1 MCIYN
6 HLQNLYSHLKS
17 LFIRQSHKIFPS
29 NWIFHRRHIVEDWW
43 GAWLLGEYNVRITVL
58 RSEQKVRI
66 SKPFYVQ
73 QNILDIFGTYS
84 EHLYG
89 R

>member
-6 HLQNLYSHLKS
+6 HLQHLYSHLKS

-43 GAWLLGEYNVRITVL
+43 GAWLLGEYNVSITVL
-58 RSEQKVRI
+58 RSEQKIRI

-73 QNILDIFGTYS
+73 QNIL
-84 EHLYG
+84 EHI
-89 R
+89 